1 MKAISFTV
9 LIAMFL
15 AFASDAE
22 AQETYNRAKSH
33 HGGAMSGKAS
43 NYLSPEDYQA
53 KRNVK
58 PKTACP
64 TRTCGMAGTS
74 YAYDVRNC
82 SAANCRK

>member
-1 MKAISFTV
+1 MKAISLTV

-43 NYLSPEDYQA
+43 NYLSPEDYQG
-53 KRNVK
+53 KRK

-64 TRTCGMAGTS
+64 ARTCSMAGTS
-74 YAYDVRNC
+74 YARDVRNC

>member
-1 MKAISFTV
+1 MKAISLTV

-43 NYLSPEDYQA
+43 NYLSPEGYEA
-53 KRNVK
+53 KLK

-64 TRTCGMAGTS
+64 VRTCSMAGTS
-74 YAYDVRNC
+74 YAHDVRNC